1 MTNAQTAKAEQKN
14 ARQLLQPARGTHDL
28 LPAQARR
35 FRHIEEMALKIF
47 GQYGFG
53 EIRTPIFEF
62 TEIFSRNV
70 GDSTDIVTKEM
81 YTFED
86 RGGESLT
93 LRPEGTAPVV
103 RAYYSNGLKQDL
115 PLKIC
120 YVSTPMFRYERPQ
133 KGRMRQHH
141 QVGAEIFG
149 VADPM
154 AEVELLSMAFRFLK
168 EIGVGEG
175 LYVQINSLG
184 DKTDRMRYR
193 EALLDYLRPHADKL
207 SEDSKIRLERNPLR
221 VLDSKDPADIAL
233 VAEAP
238 QMQDY
243 LSDESK
249 AHYQAVQEGLDAL
262 GIKWQH
268 NPNLVRGLDY
278 YSHTV
283 FEVHS
288 DALGAQSQV
297 LSGGRYDGLIGQ
309 MGGDEV
315 PAIGFGSGME
325 RLEALM
331 PELPELARPV
341 AIVAMGDNAR
351 KAAIKLSEDLR
362 TAGHIVAMPLDSAS
376 FKSQFKKADKANAR
390 WTLVIGEDEVTKGEC
405 GVKNMETSD
414 QQTMPLADVVSFL
427 AKN

>member
-1 MTNAQTAKAEQKN
+1 MSIAPNTKEN
-14 ARQLLQPARGTHDL
+14 RQLLQPARGTHDL
-28 LPAQARR
+28 LPTQARR
-35 FRHIEEMALKIF
+35 FRHIEQTALDIF
-47 GQYGFG
+47 GCYGFG

-81 YTFED
+81 YTFDD

-115 PLKIC
+115 PLKLA

-149 VADPM
+149 VASPL
-154 AEVELLSMAFRFLK
+154 AEVELLSMAFRFLAA
-168 EIGVGEG
+168 IGVGEG
-175 LYVQINSLG
+175 LYVQLNSLG
-184 DKTDRMRYR
+184 DKVDRTHYR
-193 EALLDYLRPHADKL
+193 EALLEYLRPYKNKL
-207 SEDSKIRLERNPLR
+207 SEESQTRLERNPLR
-221 VLDSKDPADIAL
+221 ILDSKDQGDLQL
-233 VAEAP
+233 VANAP
-238 QMQDY
+238 KMAEY
-243 LSDESK
+243 LSETSK
-249 AHYQAVQEGLDAL
+249 QHFEAVKHGLDAL
-262 GIKWQH
+262 GIRWEV

-288 DALGAQSQV
+288 DKLGAQSQV

-315 PAIGFGSGME
+315 PAVGFGSGME

-331 PELPELARPV
+331 PELPALPSPI
-341 AIVAMGDNAR
+341 AIVAMGESAR
-351 KAAIKLSEDLR
+351 MAALKIAEVLR
-362 TAGHIVAMPLDSAS
+362 QNNHSVLLPLDEAS
-376 FKSQFKKADKANAR
+376 FKSQFKKADKANAV
-390 WTLVIGEDEVTKGEC
+390 WALILGDDEVQKGAC
-405 GVKNMETSD
+405 GVKNMRTAE
-414 QQTMPLADVVSFL
+414 QLTMPLTEVPSFL
-427 AKN
+427 AKQTA